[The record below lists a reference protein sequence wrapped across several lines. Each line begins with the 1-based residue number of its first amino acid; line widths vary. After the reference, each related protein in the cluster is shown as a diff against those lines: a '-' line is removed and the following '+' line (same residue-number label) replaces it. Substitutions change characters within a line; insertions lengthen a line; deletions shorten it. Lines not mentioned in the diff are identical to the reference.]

1 LDVYVRT
8 LSASATTGIVI
19 AGGRTMRCAIGRGG
33 VRARKREGDGAS
45 PRGAWRVMWAVYR
58 CDRVRRVAAGVPMR
72 PIRETDGWCDA
83 PADRNYNRP
92 VRLPY
97 PASAERMYRDDGLY
111 DYVVVLDYNMNA
123 RRRGLGS
130 AIFLHC
136 ARDGYTPTAGCLALS
151 RADLQWLLRRL
162 TPRSRVRFGV

>member
-33 VRARKREGDGAS
+33 IGARKREGDGAS

-97 PASAERMYRDDGLY
+97 PASAERMHRDDGLY

-136 ARDGYTPTAGCLALS
+136 ARDGYAPTAGCLALS